1 MCPGWNH
8 VHMGPKG
15 NGRKEFTS
23 EEGTQH
29 RLSGDSSPVVPL
41 KDSSCTALCHACPS
55 HPLQAP
61 PYGDS
66 RHSLGH
72 HCYMWEDKQA
82 CNRPESTL
90 GILLRQDNNQTST
103 TRTHI
108 TFPKLS
114 VCFR

>member
-1 MCPGWNH
+1 MLPCATLPITPTAGAAVW
-8 VHMGPKG
+8 G
-15 NGRKEFTS
+15 
-23 EEGTQH
+23 H
-29 RLSGDSSPVVPL
+29 RRSL
-41 KDSSCTALCHACPS
+41 
-55 HPLQAP
+55 
-61 PYGDS
+61 
-66 RHSLGH
+66 RHY
-72 HCYMWEDKQA
+72 CYMWEDKQA